1 LLKRGIPVPPSRAAR
16 WSRAIGALAVPV
28 LVLAALGARAGLVP
42 PGALVPVLALGFGL
56 AIVAL
61 SIGVYALVYIW
72 HSGAEGAGSA
82 GAGIAYAFPAL
93 FLLGMVATAAFVYPP
108 VADVSTDPGNPP
120 VFAEQPGA
128 AAAAPA
134 ERVAAPPAPSRLAP
148 RIYQLPI
155 EQVYRTARALVEDKG
170 WRISRET
177 RPPAVPETD
186 APDGDPAI
194 AGAEDESVLAALRAK
209 AVMTQSR
216 GEVVPAVSRPG
227 PDEAPPP
234 VETAAIEATAPTLV
248 FAFPDRVVLRLR
260 TEADGTRVDMRS
272 TSAIGRHDLGQ
283 NARRISAFL
292 AALDAALLAAAEQP
306 DGVEAAPPSPAQPDA
321 AVGR

>member
-1 LLKRGIPVPPSRAAR
+1 
-16 WSRAIGALAVPV
+16 V
-28 LVLAALGARAGLVP
+28 LVLAALGARTGLVP

-120 VFAEQPGA
+120 VFAGQPGA
-128 AAAAPA
+128 AAAA
-134 ERVAAPPAPSRLAP
+134 ERVAAPPAQTRLAP
-148 RIYQLPI
+148 RIYRLPI
-155 EQVYRTARALVEDKG
+155 EQVYRTARALVEDRG

-177 RPPAVPETD
+177 RPPSVPETD

-194 AGAEDESVLAALRAK
+194 AGAEDESVLEALRAK

-216 GEVVPAVSRPG
+216 GEVVQAVSRPG
-227 PDEAPPP
+227 PDEAPLP
-234 VETAAIEATAPTLV
+234 VDTAAIEATAPTLV

-283 NARRISAFL
+283 NARRIRAFL

-306 DGVEAAPPSPAQPDA
+306 DGVEAAPPPPAQPDP

>member
-1 LLKRGIPVPPSRAAR
+1 MPPSRAAR

-28 LVLAALGARAGLVP
+28 LVLAALGARTGLVP

-108 VADVSTDPGNPP
+108 VADVSTDPENPP
-120 VFAEQPGA
+120 VFAGQPGA
-128 AAAAPA
+128 AAAA
-134 ERVAAPPAPSRLAP
+134 ERGAAPASPTRLAP
-148 RIYQLPI
+148 RIYRLPI
-155 EQVYRTARALVEDKG
+155 EQVYRTARALVEDRG

-177 RPPAVPETD
+177 RPPSVPETD

-216 GEVVPAVSRPG
+216 GEVVQAAPRAG

-260 TEADGTRVDMRS
+260 TEADGTRVDVRS

-321 AVGR
+321 AAGR